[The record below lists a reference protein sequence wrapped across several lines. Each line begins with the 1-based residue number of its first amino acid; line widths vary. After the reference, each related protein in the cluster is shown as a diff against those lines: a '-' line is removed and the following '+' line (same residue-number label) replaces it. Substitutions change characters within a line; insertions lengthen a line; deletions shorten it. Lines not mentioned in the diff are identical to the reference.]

1 MHMKPQHA
9 AIINPLKQK
18 IETLISLHEKALT
31 ENSELSKKLQ
41 TLSEEQIIYK
51 KEKEDLEQKLQKLQ
65 MAGAFLKTSE
75 DTKEAKQKIGKL
87 IREIDKC
94 LTMLNR

>member
-1 MHMKPQHA
+1 MKPQHA

-31 ENSELSKKLQ
+31 ENSELNRTLQ
-41 TLSEEQIIYK
+41 TLSEEQNIYK
-51 KEKEDLEQKLQKLQ
+51 KENGELEQKVQKLQ

>member
-1 MHMKPQHA
+1 MKPQHA
-9 AIINPLKQK
+9 AIIDPLKQK

>member
-1 MHMKPQHA
+1 MKPQHA